1 MRCATALLTGA
12 MTLVLAVGA
21 EARGPA
27 FSGPHVRA
35 LDPAAA
41 ALMAEGQQKSA
52 TVRDL
57 FKKLDGTDIVAY
69 VRIAAPSAG
78 TPKAA
83 LTFVGKSKILRFVMA
98 SIASDLPADR
108 RIEMLAHEL
117 QHAVDVARLPWVTDN
132 IQFQSYLSLTGWRDA
147 TTAVGY
153 ETATAC
159 RAERQARKE
168 VRAVSL
174 P

>member
-1 MRCATALLTGA
+1 MRSSTALLAGA
-12 MTLVLAVGA
+12 FTLALAVGA
-21 EARGPA
+21 EARGPGFA
-27 FSGPHVRA
+27 GPHVRA

-69 VRIAAPSAG
+69 IRIAPPSAG

-83 LTFVGKSKILRFVMA
+83 FTFVSNSKVVRFVMA
-98 SIASDLPADR
+98 SISGDLPADR
-108 RIEMLAHEL
+108 RIELLAHEL

-132 IQFQSYLSLTGWRDA
+132 VQFQNYLSHTGWRDA
-147 TTAVGY
+147 TTAAGY
-153 ETATAC
+153 ETATAS

-168 VRAVSL
+168 VRGVSL

>member
-1 MRCATALLTGA
+1 MRSSTALLA
-12 MTLVLAVGA
+12 AAFTLALAVGA
-21 EARGPA
+21 EARGPGFA
-27 FSGPHVRA
+27 GPHVRA

-52 TVRDL
+52 TVREL
-57 FKKLDGTDIVAY
+57 VKKLDSSDVVVY
-69 VRIAAPSAG
+69 VRMAPPSAG
-78 TPKAA
+78 APKAA
-83 LTFVGKSKILRFVMA
+83 LTFVSTSKAARFVMA
-98 SIASDLPADR
+98 SIGSDLPADR
-108 RIEMLAHEL
+108 QVEMLAHEL
-117 QHAVDVARLPWVTDN
+117 QHAVDVARFAWVTGN
-132 IQFQSYLSLTGWRDA
+132 LQFQNYMSLTGWRDA

-168 VRAVSL
+168 IRAVSL